1 VRFRRSDP
9 HTLAAAYAM
18 DAVPRPDEARFERHL
33 AGCDSCRQEV
43 RGLREATAA
52 LAAAAAVDP
61 PAAFRDAALRA
72 AAQTRQL
79 PPADSAS
86 PARWAAFRERRRS
99 AEGYGRSARGYG
111 RPARDYGRSARSYGR
126 SARDYGLA
134 AGGYGHP
141 GEGSGDRRSDGSS
154 GRPGWLGRLGWR
166 GWVRWVGWVGWLGWR
181 SRLVVALACVLAAVA
196 VAAGVTTYGMQD
208 RLDQAQRRDLTVAA
222 VLTASDATMMSAHV
236 TTGGTATVV
245 MSHRERALVFTAA
258 DLRAL
263 PGARAYELWLMG
275 PAGTRPAGMITVSG
289 HGRMVGPMVVSGLAV
304 GDKVG
309 LTVEPAAGS
318 PRPTST
324 PVLMLS
330 LTFSS

>member
-1 VRFRRSDP
+1 MRFRRSDP

-52 LAAAAAVDP
+52 LANAAAVDP

-111 RPARDYGRSARSYGR
+111 LPARG
-126 SARDYGLA
+126 YGLP
-134 AGGYGHP
+134 AGGYGQP
-141 GEGSGDRRSDGSS
+141 GEGSGDRRPGGWS
-154 GRPGWLGRLGWR
+154 GRPGWLARLGWR
-166 GWVRWVGWVGWLGWR
+166 GWLGWVGWLGWR

-258 DLRAL
+258 DLRSL